1 VKEPIDDSQM
11 ERLIEAERK
20 IVSGQAFGKL
30 PSAGGARSAQAGWD
44 LSGDLGERPSWGDW
58 SRLGALASDTWGSIV
73 CAVESRARSL
83 LALGKVAPAV
93 RGLVI
98 LGLLA
103 LGFLV
108 SPWGKGGTQ
117 PQEPSV
123 PELYSVART
132 PGVGYGTPVPS
143 PSTPALEDSRSVD
156 AQTIDALPDG
166 SGLADAGGDVEVPI
180 ESGENRGE
188 ADTERTVDA
197 PSAVDPESSA
207 SEVDAA
213 GLDSPD
219 FRRKIAPVARLIG
232 ERPLTEEDLDGL
244 SPKMLTILRNLP
256 YAVHGYRFRRED
268 LLREFQKLRSYSP
281 NTNDLAEVGKRM
293 TELERTNAGFINDY
307 QARHGLQW

>member
-1 VKEPIDDSQM
+1 MKEPFDDSQI

-20 IVSGQAFGKL
+20 IVRGQAFGTP

-44 LSGDLGERPSWGDW
+44 DSWDLGKGPYRGDW
-58 SRLGALASDTWGSIV
+58 SPLGARASDIWGSLV
-73 CAVESRARSL
+73 SAVVSRVQSL
-83 LALGKVAPAV
+83 LGLGKVALAA
-93 RGLVI
+93 RGLAI

-103 LGFLV
+103 LGFLIW
-108 SPWGKGGTQ
+108 PWGKGGTE

-143 PSTPALEDSRSVD
+143 PSTAASEDSRSVD

-166 SGLADAGGDVEVPI
+166 SGLADAGGEAEVQP
-180 ESGENRGE
+180 ESGENLGE
-188 ADTERTVDA
+188 ADTEQTADA
-197 PSAVDPESSA
+197 PSAMDPQASA

-213 GLDSPD
+213 GLDSAD

-232 ERPLTEEDLDGL
+232 ERPLTDGDLEGL
-244 SPKMLTILRNLP
+244 SPKMLTVLRNLP

-281 NTNDLAEVGKRM
+281 DTNDLAEVGKRM

-307 QARHGLQW
+307 QARRGLQW